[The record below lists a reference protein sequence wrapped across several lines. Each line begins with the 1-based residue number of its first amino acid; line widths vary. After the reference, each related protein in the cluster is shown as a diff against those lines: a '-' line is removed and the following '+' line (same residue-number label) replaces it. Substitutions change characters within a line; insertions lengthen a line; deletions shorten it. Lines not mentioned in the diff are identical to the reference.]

1 MTDHNKSVIL
11 KIQGTFQI
19 LVIQVPITMFGM
31 ANSTDLNTMITILKL
46 VKVKDKKSFN
56 NQSN

>member
-11 KIQGTFQI
+11 KIQDIFQI
-19 LVIQVPITMFGM
+19 LVTQVPITMFGM
-31 ANSTDLNTMITILKL
+31 ANSTDLNTMIMILKL